1 MSERAHNV
9 HWKDSSAG
17 APVDIWQVEGAWERG
32 EHLLYAGHSAK
43 NKLINTQN

>member
-1 MSERAHNV
+1 MFIGRTEVQSTGP
-9 HWKDSSAG
+9 G
-17 APVDIWQVEGAWERG
+17 APVDMWQVEGAWERG